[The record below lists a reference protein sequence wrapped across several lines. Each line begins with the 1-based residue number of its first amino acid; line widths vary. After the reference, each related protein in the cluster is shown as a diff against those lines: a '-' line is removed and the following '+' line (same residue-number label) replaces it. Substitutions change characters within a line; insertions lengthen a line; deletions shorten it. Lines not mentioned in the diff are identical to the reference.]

1 MSILVLDLKKSDE
14 LRDEYIKS
22 FIDTSSSYYKEDI
35 EQKTLFSDG
44 FCYIGYLWDCLLKPT
59 IISEYKANHFLEDK
73 GIVYIMWDIHSS
85 ERIFIDDYW
94 KFPKNQILCTD
105 EKIESLKSDLP
116 EDIYVF
122 DDTFSWTV
130 VFTHEYNDK
139 DRRYCLFMDANNG
152 VII

>member
-22 FIDTSSSYYKEDI
+22 FIDTSSSYYKENI
-35 EQKTLFSDG
+35 KQKTLFNDG
-44 FCYIGYLWDCLLKPT
+44 FCYSGYLWDCLLKPT
-59 IISEYKANHFLEDK
+59 VVTEYKAKQFLEGK
-73 GIVYIMWDIHSS
+73 EIIYIMWDIHSN
-85 ERIFIDDYW
+85 EKICTLDYW
-94 KFPKNQILCTD
+94 KFPKTQIILTD
-105 EKIESLKSDLP
+105 EKIETLKSNLP

-130 VFTHEYNDK
+130 VFTHEYNEK
-139 DRRYCLFMDANNG
+139 NRRYCLFMDANNG